1 MGDFIIQNVLIGRT
15 TTVSNQFIDKYMP
28 SANGEFVKIY
38 LYLLR
43 MTESHSSLSLE
54 AIADIFDCTERDV
67 VRALRYWEKA
77 GILKLAFENRKL
89 AGVSFLEL
97 PSQPQENEIAEA
109 PAPGA
114 EPPKAKAEPAPAAS
128 EAEPPKKSLSAG
140 QKRQLQEKEDVR
152 QFLYIAEQYL
162 GRTLTKTDTDNLL
175 YFYSGL
181 NFSAELIEYLIEY
194 CVSKGSRSARYIE
207 TVALA
212 WASEGISTV
221 KDAKKSTNLYNKNY
235 FTILKAMGIK
245 NRNPVDTELS
255 MMDTWLREYG
265 FSLDIITAA
274 CDRTI
279 IQTGNPSFK
288 YTDSILK
295 DWKKKNVRHLSD
307 LEALDEAHRK
317 KVAQMPASK
326 STPPAKGTKFS
337 QYPHREY
344 DYDEIKKSLL
354 NK

>member
-1 MGDFIIQNVLIGRT
+1 MGDFVIQNVLIGTT

-43 MTESHSSLSLE
+43 MTESCSSLSLE

-77 GILKLAFENRKL
+77 GILKLTFENRKL
-89 AGVSFLEL
+89 TGVSFLEL
-97 PSQPQENEIAEA
+97 PQQSETAETPKIQPS
-109 PAPGA
+109 PAVH
-114 EPPKAKAEPAPAAS
+114 KKAEPAPP
-128 EAEPPKKSLSAG
+128 EVKEEIPGKKALSAG
-140 QKRQLQEKEDVR
+140 EKRQLQEKEDVR

-175 YFYSGL
+175 YFYSEL
-181 NFSAELIEYLIEY
+181 NFNAELIEYLIEY

-212 WASEGISTV
+212 WASEGIATV

-245 NRNPVDTELS
+245 NRNPVDTEVA

-274 CDRTI
+274 CNRTI

-288 YTDSILK
+288 YTDTILK
-295 DWKKKNVRHLSD
+295 DWKKKNVKHLSD
-307 LEALDEAHRK
+307 LEALDEAHKK
-317 KVAQMPASK
+317 KVARMPVSK
-326 STPPAKGTKFS
+326 SAPPAKGTKFS

>member
-1 MGDFIIQNVLIGRT
+1 MGDFVIQNVLIGTT

-43 MTESHSSLSLE
+43 MTESCSSLSLE

-77 GILKLAFENRKL
+77 GILKLTFENRKL
-89 AGVSFLEL
+89 TSVSFLEL
-97 PSQPQENEIAEA
+97 PQQSEAAETPKIQPS
-109 PAPGA
+109 PAVH
-114 EPPKAKAEPAPAAS
+114 KKAEPAPP
-128 EAEPPKKSLSAG
+128 EVKEEIPGKKALSAG
-140 QKRQLQEKEDVR
+140 EKRQLQEKEDVR

-175 YFYSGL
+175 YFYSEL
-181 NFSAELIEYLIEY
+181 NFNAELIEYLIEY

-212 WASEGISTV
+212 WASEGIATV

-235 FTILKAMGIK
+235 FTVLKAMGIK
-245 NRNPVDTELS
+245 NRNPVDTEVA

-274 CDRTI
+274 CNRTI

-288 YTDSILK
+288 YTDTILK
-295 DWKKKNVRHLSD
+295 DWKKKNVKHLSD
-307 LEALDEAHRK
+307 LEALDEAHKK
-317 KVAQMPASK
+317 KVARMPASK
-326 STPPAKGTKFS
+326 SAPPAKGTKFS